1 VRAPGA
7 ALLALLALASCA
19 SAAGG
24 RAEEGRKEVRAEIV
38 RVSLR
43 VAESHPPQYFADV
56 VSALPNGCT
65 QFSRFAVRR
74 AGEVVFV
81 DVFVTVP
88 ADPEAMCTMI
98 YGEHESAVPLGTA
111 FRPGSRYLLDVNGTR
126 QEFVAQ

>member
-1 VRAPGA
+1 VRAGA
-7 ALLALLALASCA
+7 AWLVAFALASCA
-19 SAAGG
+19 QAGG
-24 RAEEGRKEVRAEIV
+24 GEGAEARRTEARAEIV

-65 QFSRFAVRR
+65 RFSRFAVRR

-88 ADPEAMCTMI
+88 ADAATMCTMI
-98 YGEHESAVPLGTA
+98 YGEHESAVPLGSD
-111 FRPGSRYLLDVNGTR
+111 FRPGARYVLDVNGTR
-126 QEFVAQ
+126 QDFVAQ

>member
-1 VRAPGA
+1 VRALPA
-7 ALLALLALASCA
+7 ALLVAAVLASCA
-19 SAAGG
+19 SAEEPAEAG
-24 RAEEGRKEVRAEIV
+24 RREARAEIV

-65 QFSRFAVRR
+65 RFSRFAVRR
-74 AGEVVFV
+74 AGDTVHV

-88 ADPEAMCTMI
+88 SDPDAMCTMI
-98 YGEHESAVPLGTA
+98 YGEHESAVPLGSG
-111 FRPGSRYLLDVNGTR
+111 FRPGGRYVLDVNGAR

>member
-1 VRAPGA
+1 VNA
-7 ALLALLALASCA
+7 ALAAGLVAFALTSCA
-19 SAAGG
+19 RAGGGEVEEG
-24 RAEEGRKEVRAEIV
+24 RAEARAEIV

-65 QFSRFAVRR
+65 KFSRFAVRR
-74 AGEVVFV
+74 AAEVVFV

-88 ADPEAMCTMI
+88 EDPAALCTMI
-98 YGEHESAVPLGTA
+98 YGEHESAVPLGSD
-111 FRPGSRYLLDVNGTR
+111 FRPSARYLLDVNGTR